1 MSDENERP
9 VASAGSGAEKPAGV
23 TPIRTAI
30 YQMSMAAT
38 MAYAKMEVSGDMIG
52 LSWDS
57 SVTDEELA
65 AIKRGVDA
73 QRQDF
78 DDSNCEELADTLLGL
93 LERLK

>member
-1 MSDENERP
+1 MSETNERS
-9 VASAGSGAEKPAGV
+9 VASDGSGAEKPASV

-57 SVTDEELA
+57 SVTDKELA

-93 LERLK
+93 LQRLK

>member
-1 MSDENERP
+1 MNDTNERS
-9 VASAGSGAEKPAGV
+9 VGSAGSGAEKPASV

-78 DDSNCEELADTLLGL
+78 DDTNCEELANTLLGV
-93 LERLK
+93 LERIR

>member
-1 MSDENERP
+1 MSETNKRS
-9 VASAGSGAEKPAGV
+9 VASAGSVAGDTGSV
-23 TPIRTAI
+23 SPIRTAI

-38 MAYAKMEVSGDMIG
+38 MAYAKMEMSGDMIG

-57 SVTDEELA
+57 SVTDEERA

-78 DDSNCEELADTLLGL
+78 DDTNCEELANTLLGL

>member
-1 MSDENERP
+1 MSDTNERS
-9 VASAGSGAEKPAGV
+9 VGSDGSGAEKPASV

-30 YQMSMAAT
+30 YQMAMAAT

-78 DDSNCEELADTLLGL
+78 DDTNCEELADTLLGV
-93 LERLK
+93 LERIR

>member
-1 MSDENERP
+1 MSDENERSGGSDGP
-9 VASAGSGAEKPAGV
+9 RAENSARV
-23 TPIRTAI
+23 TALRTAI

-73 QRQDF
+73 NRQDF
-78 DDSNCEELADTLLGL
+78 DDTNCEKLADTLLGL
-93 LERLK
+93 LERMK

>member
-1 MSDENERP
+1 MSDEKERS
-9 VASAGSGAEKPAGV
+9 VASAGSGAEKPASV

-38 MAYAKMEVSGDMIG
+38 IAYAKMEVSGDMIG

-57 SVTDEELA
+57 SVTDKELA

-93 LERLK
+93 MQRLR